1 MTINNPTENDYVLVR
16 NPNDKYIRQLV
27 WTPEEGEEKGT
38 PHIQAWIRL
47 QRNQTYAMMRKL
59 FPRGVFKHC
68 EKPEYNE
75 NVHQYAQ
82 KNDVTTRGAHVI
94 SLNDPLPSIERLIT
108 EVIERSF
115 ENLCKEAPYSG
126 RQDYGLRAIKY
137 RDIFAECAHVEKDLV
152 REKGPMYARVFVS
165 PVYARL
171 WSRFGEEIYLNWK
184 LNKLDAGGSEGT
196 RDGDEERGSEVQGT
210 SASVH
215 ESVQDGGSETDE
227 GPDEGS
233 SDYSDEED
241 ASSEY

>member
-1 MTINNPTENDYVLVR
+1 MTINNPEENDYVLVR

-27 WTPEEGEEKGT
+27 WTPEQGEEGT

-47 QRNQTYAMMRKL
+47 QRNQTLTMMKKL
-59 FPRGVFKHC
+59 FPRGHFKHC
-68 EKPEYNE
+68 DKPEYNE

-82 KNDVTTRGAHVI
+82 KNDETTMGAHVI

-115 ENLCKEAPYSG
+115 NNIADDAPYMG
-126 RQDYGLRAIKY
+126 RMDYAYKAVTY
-137 RDIFAECAHVEKDLV
+137 RDILREASHVERDLV
-152 REKGPMYARVFVS
+152 REKGAMYAKVFVS

-171 WSRFGEEIYLNWK
+171 WLKFGEELFLNWRT
-184 LNKLDAGGSEGT
+184 NYDAGGSEGT
-196 RDGDEERGSEVQGT
+196 RDEVTERGLEVQGT

-215 ESVQDGGSETDE
+215 ESVEDSSSQADE
-227 GPDEGS
+227 GSGEGS